1 MLFGEKVENEGEAVV
16 FLFGEKVENEG
27 KAVMV
32 LLPDNVA
39 VGICL
44 VPVSVTPSET
54 VAVFE
59 TFLEVILE
67 SSTGV
72 LDGELVLPVSS
83 SVKPLVTN
91 VDVGEVRFR
100 GLEFESML
108 LMSPVVELSL
118 VDAKV
123 GEWMP
128 GVIDVELVLVTSLL
142 METSL
147 VGVDMGES
155 V

>member
-1 MLFGEKVENEGEAVV
+1 MLS
-16 FLFGEKVENEG
+16 GEKVENEG

-39 VGICL
+39 VGTCL

-59 TFLEVILE
+59 MFLEVILE
-67 SSTGV
+67 PSIGV
-72 LDGELVLPVSS
+72 LNGELVLPLSS

-91 VDVGEVRFR
+91 VDVDEVVFR
-100 GLEFESML
+100 GLDVESM
-108 LMSPVVELSL
+108 L

-123 GEWMP
+123 GELMP
-128 GVIDVELVLVTSLL
+128 GVLDVELVLISSPLV
-142 METSL
+142 EPSL
-147 VGVDMGES
+147 VDVDMGELI
-155 V
+155 

>member
-1 MLFGEKVENEGEAVV
+1 MLLFGET
-16 FLFGEKVENEG
+16 VENEG

-32 LLPDNVA
+32 LLPVNVA

-67 SSTGV
+67 PSIGV

-83 SVKPLVTN
+83 SVKLLVTN
-91 VDVGEVRFR
+91 VDVGEVVFR
-100 GLEFESML
+100 GLDVESML
-108 LMSPVVELSL
+108 VISPVVE
-118 VDAKV
+118 
-123 GEWMP
+123 P
-128 GVIDVELVLVTSLL
+128 
-142 METSL
+142 SL
-147 VGVDMGES
+147 VGVDMGELI
-155 V
+155 